1 MATYLQGVTD
11 LLKRVSGLDLSLQQ
25 NVSQAMQVFKPYY
38 ENNYLMKDVAWTKNY
53 NSTMSRAMSLQN
65 SKDKDVR
72 QQYWPTGIE
81 ELKYRKEDFRNEK
94 LENILNYD
102 NVTYTPYVNA
112 VQTYY
117 DLADKLEISR
127 EYTAPENG
135 YMVRRKNGE
144 LILPTLQ
151 QTFLAEYSGNPGIQ
165 KVYATE
171 AYVRR
176 KRDIQERSQKFNGD
190 VAAAEKDYLQEKFKF
205 LKDYSAKAYENAS
218 ENVTVT
224 QNKKAN
230 VEKDI
235 ESGDVNFAQNP
246 YLAELERALGSYN
259 DTKNNAKQVNDA
271 VNGGSRTPNTTG
283 PTNTFDELN
292 LENLDLARL
301 TVDSGIGSFLA
312 EQDIMQAASNYS
324 HRGEIYDVTGADPY
338 AMKQLEFQNSLKLK
352 QLDWQHDA
360 EMKALERQDKAT
372 EAFNKYKIDNK
383 LSIYDANGNI
393 IDNPLLFNRRPLNK
407 KTGNTDPTIVDVL
420 KDNWTDLKGQA
431 KTLMGDTGYIPTFL
445 GTIQN
450 LKNELTNE
458 ELNDMMSHVLKT
470 PTLKNKVSGKTGKEK
485 WESFWSY
492 YSNNKDEV
500 GTDLIM
506 STAIFKMRNKFENGY
521 ALKNAGNNLVMNY
534 FTANNGQHIMGAEK
548 MREYYQQ
555 FNDIK
560 KVNNDRI
567 NNALMLTLKDTKYSD
582 QSKKEIINLYR
593 DKFLTGKIDEDQFD
607 ELVDKYIINRRKEK
621 RIDKSNVDY
630 VGIAHKTEKGGNPDF
645 DFNLNNLARSSPGAG
660 AIQRTHERLEVP
672 ELGKLN
678 AAYHSIISNA
688 SPETGLL
695 STSGTTMKG
704 GQAAYSS
711 TPSVYTTKLDVF
723 GTPGSQA
730 FFQAFDD
737 IRRINFKQSGYE
749 ISTHGV
755 DKSDNKLDVGDYTKI
770 KNLITQ
776 LSYTSRGKDAPYI
789 DIIAHKI
796 ANEDKTK
803 SAIQIKIPRDILEKH
818 LKGDDGEVDAALV
831 NQIDQNGVT
840 FIANKNDWNVDMLKS
855 MDYTPLQA
863 ILNAK
868 TSVSYH
874 HPYNA
879 GGYEIEKLEGNDY
892 RFKQT
897 LYAMDENGRKVK
909 IDAGTP
915 TFPYGNYIDAARDD
929 VFAKIQMQNQ
939 LNLEQYR
946 KFHANGQTDK
956 MLTAEKEF
964 KLNRS
969 DFGFK

>member
-1 MATYLQGVTD
+1 
-11 LLKRVSGLDLSLQQ
+11 
-25 NVSQAMQVFKPYY
+25 
-38 ENNYLMKDVAWTKNY
+38 
-53 NSTMSRAMSLQN
+53 
-65 SKDKDVR
+65 
-72 QQYWPTGIE
+72 
-81 ELKYRKEDFRNEK
+81 
-94 LENILNYD
+94 
-102 NVTYTPYVNA
+102 
-112 VQTYY
+112 
-117 DLADKLEISR
+117 
-127 EYTAPENG
+127 
-135 YMVRRKNGE
+135 
-144 LILPTLQ
+144 
-151 QTFLAEYSGNPGIQ
+151 
-165 KVYATE
+165 
-171 AYVRR
+171 
-176 KRDIQERSQKFNGD
+176 
-190 VAAAEKDYLQEKFKF
+190 
-205 LKDYSAKAYENAS
+205 
-218 ENVTVT
+218 
-224 QNKKAN
+224 
-230 VEKDI
+230 
-235 ESGDVNFAQNP
+235 
-246 YLAELERALGSYN
+246 
-259 DTKNNAKQVNDA
+259 
-271 VNGGSRTPNTTG
+271 
-283 PTNTFDELN
+283 
-292 LENLDLARL
+292 
-301 TVDSGIGSFLA
+301 
-312 EQDIMQAASNYS
+312 MQAASNYS

-360 EMKALERQDKAT
+360 QMKALERQDKAT

-407 KTGNTDPTIVDVL
+407 KTGNTDPTIINVL
-420 KDNWTDLKGQA
+420 KDNWTDLKDQA

-521 ALKNAGNNLVMNY
+521 ALKNAGNNLVMSY

-555 FNDIK
+555 FNDIR
-560 KVNNDRI
+560 KVNTDRI
-567 NNALMLTLKDTKYSD
+567 RNKVMSSLGNSVLDKEATNKMIDFYMKLKTSGKNFKDDDFVNYVANHIIKQPKVTKLKAGSTGTLREQEEYKKGLQSFLQAENAKKRTRTPGKEHHPTYSNLTLDEYNKLAERFNAANKYSKPNNKSVIEGYLEDMNNAYYN
-582 QSKKEIINLYR
+582 II
-593 DKFLTGKIDEDQFD
+593 T
-607 ELVDKYIINRRKEK
+607 
-621 RIDKSNVDY
+621 
-630 VGIAHKTEKGGNPDF
+630 
-645 DFNLNNLARSSPGAG
+645 
-660 AIQRTHERLEVP
+660 
-672 ELGKLN
+672 
-678 AAYHSIISNA
+678 NA

-755 DKSDNKLDVGDYTKI
+755 DKSDDKLDPGDYTKI
-770 KNLITQ
+770 KNLITE

-818 LKGDDGEVDAALV
+818 LKGDDGKVDAALV

-915 TFPYGNYIDAARDD
+915 TFPYGNYIDAARDN

-939 LNLEQYR
+939 LNLDQYR
-946 KFHANGQTDK
+946 KFHAQGQTDK